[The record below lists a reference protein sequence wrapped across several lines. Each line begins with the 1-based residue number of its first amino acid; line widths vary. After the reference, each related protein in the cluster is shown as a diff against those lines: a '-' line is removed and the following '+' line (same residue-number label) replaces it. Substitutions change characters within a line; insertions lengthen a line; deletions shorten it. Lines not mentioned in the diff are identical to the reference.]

1 MMAMSVMKT
10 ELVSVEGLRLDGRK
24 PHELAVL
31 RCKLGASPAPEGS
44 VYLEQG
50 STKVLVAVYGPHQ
63 ACKTKIL
70 PNAVA
75 LNCKISIA
83 RFATAMRSDPTVS
96 DDRKVNEMSKN
107 LKQALLAV
115 LKAEL
120 YPRSQIDVYVE
131 VLQDDGNAFCA
142 SVNAAC
148 LALIDAGIPIN
159 EYVTACSA
167 SIAITDDKKQH
178 LLVDVNK
185 GEEAAGC
192 AVLTVACLPDTGRIA
207 VLDLTHKVH
216 MDHFEKVLNTAIQ
229 GCKDIKVVLDEA
241 LRQYLAET
249 WPQ

>member
-1 MMAMSVMKT
+1 MALSLVHT
-10 ELVSVEGLRLDGRK
+10 ELVSMQGLRVDGRR
-24 PHELAVL
+24 PHELAVV
-31 RCKLGASPAPEGS
+31 RCKLGASSTPDGS

-50 STKVLVAVYGPHQ
+50 CTKVLVAVYGPHQ
-63 ACKTKIL
+63 ASKTKML

-83 RFATAMRSDPTVS
+83 RFATAMRKSDPA
-96 DDRKVNEMSKN
+96 DERKVLENMSMN
-107 LKQALLAV
+107 LKQALLAT
-115 LKAEL
+115 LKSEL

-148 LALIDAGIPIN
+148 LALIDAGIPMR

-167 SIAITDDKKQH
+167 SIAITDDQKQH

-192 AVLTVACLPDTGRIA
+192 AVLTVACLPDTGKIA
-207 VLDLTHKVH
+207 VLDLTHRVH

-229 GCKDIKVVLDEA
+229 GCKDIKVVLDKA

-249 WPQ
+249 WPH